1 MKSQYP
7 WPNAKIGSDEKL
19 TKTNTKSKFNYY
31 DYITM
36 KTLKWYLYKWTLDI
50 SWDICILFTHQW
62 QDIKRSSYI

>member
-36 KTLKWYLYKWTLDI
+36 KILKWYIYKWTLAI
-50 SWDICILFTHQW
+50 SWDICILFTQQW
-62 QDIKRSSYI
+62 QDIKRSSYM